1 MNIDNLP
8 EILTLTQVC
17 EILNVHPNT
26 LRNWDK
32 NGQLR
37 AMRIGVKRIRRYK
50 KDSIMNFFEGYGECQ
65 RKKLSLLI
73 YLLELVVF
81 TKLFI
86 ILVRNV
92 FL

>member
-17 EILNVHPNT
+17 EILNIHPNT

-50 KDSIMNFFEGYGECQ
+50 KDSIMNFLKDMENAKE
-65 RKKLSLLI
+65 
-73 YLLELVVF
+73 E
-81 TKLFI
+81 
-86 ILVRNV
+86 N
-92 FL
+92 

>member
-50 KDSIMNFFEGYGECQ
+50 KDSIMNFLKDMEDAKE
-65 RKKLSLLI
+65 K
-73 YLLELVVF
+73 
-81 TKLFI
+81 
-86 ILVRNV
+86 N
-92 FL
+92 

>member
-50 KDSIMNFFEGYGECQ
+50 KDSIMNVLKDMENAKE
-65 RKKLSLLI
+65 K
-73 YLLELVVF
+73 
-81 TKLFI
+81 
-86 ILVRNV
+86 N
-92 FL
+92 

>member
-50 KDSIMNFFEGYGECQ
+50 KDSIMNFLKDMENAEE
-65 RKKLSLLI
+65 K
-73 YLLELVVF
+73 
-81 TKLFI
+81 
-86 ILVRNV
+86 N
-92 FL
+92 